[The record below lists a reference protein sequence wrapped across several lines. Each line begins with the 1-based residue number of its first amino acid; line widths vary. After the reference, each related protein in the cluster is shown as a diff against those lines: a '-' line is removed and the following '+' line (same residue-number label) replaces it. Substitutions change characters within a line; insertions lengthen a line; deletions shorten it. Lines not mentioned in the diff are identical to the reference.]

1 LESTFDV
8 FQYLR
13 YNKAVTTME
22 QDIMRHM
29 QHHKKEDT
37 VRLTI
42 DFPAEQHAYLK
53 MLAAQKGIS
62 MRQYVIESL
71 CENIE
76 KQDAKHI
83 DLSENKFKK
92 ALNKVLR
99 ENDDVLQRLAS
110 K

>member
-1 LESTFDV
+1 
-8 FQYLR
+8 
-13 YNKAVTTME
+13 
-22 QDIMRHM
+22 MRQ

-53 MLAAQKGIS
+53 MLAAKRGVS

-76 KQDAKHI
+76 KQEAKHI

-92 ALNKVLR
+92 ALNKIIS
-99 ENDDVLQRLAS
+99 ENDDVLRRLAD

>member
-1 LESTFDV
+1 
-8 FQYLR
+8 
-13 YNKAVTTME
+13 
-22 QDIMRHM
+22 MRQ
-29 QHHKKEDT
+29 QHHQKEDT

-53 MLAAQKGIS
+53 MLAAKRGVS

-76 KQDAKHI
+76 KQEAKHI

-92 ALNKVLR
+92 ALNKVIS
-99 ENDDVLQRLAS
+99 ENDDVLRRLAD

>member
-1 LESTFDV
+1 
-8 FQYLR
+8 
-13 YNKAVTTME
+13 
-22 QDIMRHM
+22 MRQ
-29 QHHKKEDT
+29 QHHQKEET

-53 MLAAQKGIS
+53 MLAAKRGVS

-92 ALNKVLR
+92 ALNKVIS
-99 ENDDVLQRLAS
+99 ENDDVLRRLAD

>member
-1 LESTFDV
+1 
-8 FQYLR
+8 
-13 YNKAVTTME
+13 
-22 QDIMRHM
+22 MR
-29 QHHKKEDT
+29 QRHHRKEET

-53 MLAAQKGIS
+53 MLAAKRGVS

-76 KQDAKHI
+76 KQEAKHI

-92 ALNKVLR
+92 ALNKVIS
-99 ENDDVLQRLAS
+99 ENDDVLRRLAD

>member
-1 LESTFDV
+1 
-8 FQYLR
+8 
-13 YNKAVTTME
+13 
-22 QDIMRHM
+22 MR
-29 QHHKKEDT
+29 QHHQKKET

-42 DFPAEQHAYLK
+42 DFPADQHAYLK
-53 MLAAQKGIS
+53 MLAAKQGVS

-76 KQDAKHI
+76 KQEAKSI

-92 ALNKVLR
+92 AANKVIS
-99 ENDDVLQRLAS
+99 ENDDVLRRLAD

>member
-1 LESTFDV
+1 
-8 FQYLR
+8 
-13 YNKAVTTME
+13 
-22 QDIMRHM
+22 MR
-29 QHHKKEDT
+29 QQSRQKEHT

-53 MLAAQKGIS
+53 MLAAKKGVS

-76 KQDAKHI
+76 KKEAKHI
-83 DLSENKFKK
+83 DLRENKFKK
-92 ALNKVLR
+92 TLNKVIK
-99 ENDDVLQRLAS
+99 ENDDVLRRLAD

>member
-1 LESTFDV
+1 
-8 FQYLR
+8 
-13 YNKAVTTME
+13 
-22 QDIMRHM
+22 MRQ
-29 QHHKKEDT
+29 QHHQKEET

-42 DFPAEQHAYLK
+42 DFPAEQHVYLK
-53 MLAAQKGIS
+53 MLAAKRGVS

-76 KQDAKHI
+76 KQEAKHI

-92 ALNKVLR
+92 VLNKVIS
-99 ENDDVLQRLAS
+99 ENDDVLKRLAD

>member
-1 LESTFDV
+1 MK
-8 FQYLR
+8 Q
-13 YNKAVTTME
+13 
-22 QDIMRHM
+22 
-29 QHHKKEDT
+29 QHHQKENT

-53 MLAAQKGIS
+53 MLAAKRGVS

-71 CENIE
+71 CENVE
-76 KQDAKHI
+76 KQEAKHI

-92 ALNKVLR
+92 VLNKVIS
-99 ENDDVLQRLAS
+99 ENDDVLKRLAD

>member
-1 LESTFDV
+1 
-8 FQYLR
+8 
-13 YNKAVTTME
+13 
-22 QDIMRHM
+22 MRHQ
-29 QHHKKEDT
+29 QHHQKENT

-53 MLAAQKGIS
+53 MLAAKRGIS

-71 CENIE
+71 CGSIDQE
-76 KQDAKHI
+76 AKHI

-92 ALNKVLR
+92 ALGKIIK
-99 ENDDVLQRLAS
+99 ENDDVLRRLAN

>member
-1 LESTFDV
+1 MK
-8 FQYLR
+8 Q
-13 YNKAVTTME
+13 
-22 QDIMRHM
+22 
-29 QHHKKEDT
+29 QHHQKENT

-53 MLAAQKGIS
+53 MLAAKRGVS

-71 CENIE
+71 CENVE
-76 KQDAKHI
+76 KQEAKHI

-92 ALNKVLR
+92 ALNKVIS
-99 ENDDVLQRLAS
+99 ENDDVLKRLAD

>member
-1 LESTFDV
+1 
-8 FQYLR
+8 
-13 YNKAVTTME
+13 
-22 QDIMRHM
+22 MRQ
-29 QHHKKEDT
+29 QHHQKDET
-37 VRLTI
+37 IRLTI

-53 MLAAQKGIS
+53 MLAAKRGVS

-76 KQDAKHI
+76 KQEAKHI

-92 ALNKVLR
+92 ALNKVIS
-99 ENDDVLQRLAS
+99 ENDDVLRRLAD